1 MKPATAA
8 TPSDLSPRDL
18 ELVLA
23 LVRGRT
29 LQEAG
34 RRLGLDTSSVY
45 RAVKKLEQRLG
56 LPLFDRGRQGMA
68 AGELALALAQRAEAI
83 EAQLESARELLQD
96 DTVALSG
103 SLRVSCNDIGLHGLL
118 LPLIGPFV
126 RAHPLLQIELLAT
139 NQLARLDRRE
149 ADIALRG
156 TTTPPE
162 HLVGVKLGVMRSAL
176 WASQAYLDTLPT
188 GTDIAAMAWATP
200 DADVNLP
207 DYPSRRWR
215 QACYPDLVPRLR
227 CDGMLAVAHAECQQS
242 VVAQGDFGSGLPAQ
256 GGVAGRLGR
265 SQGVH
270 GRCSIGAA
278 WSQLVAWASRELA
291 KVTLGLATAA
301 RSSGRAAK
309 HLPDSPTVN
318 RVR

>member
-23 LVRGRT
+23 LVRGHT

-68 AGELALALAQRAEAI
+68 PGELALALAQRAEAI

-188 GTDIAAMAWATP
+188 GTGIAAMAWATP

-215 QACYPDLVPRLR
+215 QARYPDLVPRLR
-227 CDGMLAVAHAECQQS
+227 CDGMLAVARAVQT
-242 VVAQGDFGSGLPAQ
+242 
-256 GGVAGRLGR
+256 GVAV
-265 SQGVH
+265 GVAPNFLMA
-270 GRCSIGAA
+270 GQPG
-278 WSQLVAWASRELA
+278 LVDLTGHLPEVDVDLWLLTHADMRHLRRVKAFFDFVRREL
-291 KVTLGLATAA
+291 V
-301 RSSGRAAK
+301 
-309 HLPDSPTVN
+309 LP
-318 RVR
+318 

>member
-1 MKPATAA
+1 MKPATAP

-23 LVRGRT
+23 LVRGHT

-34 RRLGLDTSSVY
+34 RRLSLDTSSVY

-56 LPLFDRGRQGMA
+56 LPLFDRGRQGMVP
-68 AGELALALAQRAEAI
+68 GELALALAQRAEAI

-96 DTVALSG
+96 DSVALSG

-126 RAHPLLQIELLAT
+126 RAHPQLQIELLAT

-156 TTTPPE
+156 TSAPPE

-188 GTDIAAMAWATP
+188 GTDIAAMVWATP

-227 CDGMLAVAHAECQQS
+227 CDGMLAVARAVQ
-242 VVAQGDFGSGLPAQ
+242 A
-256 GGVAGRLGR
+256 GVAV
-265 SQGVH
+265 GVAPYLLMA
-270 GRCSIGAA
+270 GQPG
-278 WSQLVAWASRELA
+278 LVDLTGHLPEVDVDLWLLTHPDMRHLRRVKAFFDFVRRELI
-291 KVTLGLATAA
+291 
-301 RSSGRAAK
+301 
-309 HLPDSPTVN
+309 LP
-318 RVR
+318 

>member
-126 RAHPLLQIELLAT
+126 RAHPQLQIELLAT

-156 TTTPPE
+156 TSAPPE

-227 CDGMLAVAHAECQQS
+227 CDGMLAVARAVQAGAA
-242 VVAQGDFGSGLPAQ
+242 V
-256 GGVAGRLGR
+256 GVAPYLLMAGQPG
-265 SQGVH
+265 
-270 GRCSIGAA
+270 
-278 WSQLVAWASRELA
+278 LVNLTGHLPEVDVDLWLLTHPDMRHLRRVKAFFDFVRREL
-291 KVTLGLATAA
+291 V
-301 RSSGRAAK
+301 
-309 HLPDSPTVN
+309 LP
-318 RVR
+318 

>member
-23 LVRGRT
+23 LVRGHT

-68 AGELALALAQRAEAI
+68 PGELALALAQRAEAI

-126 RAHPLLQIELLAT
+126 RAHPQLQIELLAT

-156 TTTPPE
+156 TTAPPE

-215 QACYPDLVPRLR
+215 QARYPDLVPRLR
-227 CDGMLAVAHAECQQS
+227 CDGMLAVARAVQT
-242 VVAQGDFGSGLPAQ
+242 
-256 GGVAGRLGR
+256 GVAV
-265 SQGVH
+265 GVAPNFLMA
-270 GRCSIGAA
+270 GQPG
-278 WSQLVAWASRELA
+278 LVDLTGHLPEVDVDLWLLTHADMRHLRRVKAFFDFVRREL
-291 KVTLGLATAA
+291 V
-301 RSSGRAAK
+301 
-309 HLPDSPTVN
+309 LP
-318 RVR
+318 